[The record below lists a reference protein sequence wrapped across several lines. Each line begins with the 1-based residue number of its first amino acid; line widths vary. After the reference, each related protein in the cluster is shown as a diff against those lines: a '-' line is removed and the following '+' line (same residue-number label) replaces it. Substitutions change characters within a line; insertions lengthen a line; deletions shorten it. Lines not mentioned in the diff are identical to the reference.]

1 MCDELSKK
9 RDAATRAAEGG
20 DMTEVKIVM
29 DDYGLL
35 YAVLPDGSKR
45 KIRADTYGNPFY
57 GIVQVGKEPKEET

>member
-1 MCDELSKK
+1 MYD
-9 RDAATRAAEGG
+9 

-45 KIRADTYGNPFY
+45 EIRAGIFGNPYY
-57 GIVQVGKEPKEET
+57 GIVRVGEESEEE